1 MGELILVVEDTKEIG
16 TMIKKHLTNEGYI
29 VNNVFNGQ
37 EALYELRNKK
47 YSLAIVD
54 VMMPILNGFELVTEV
69 RKTSNMPIIIL
80 SAKDRDIDKVLGLG
94 VGADDYMTKPFS
106 LIELTARVQAALRRR
121 NKYSADNI
129 VETQIIEMD
138 NLYIDVN
145 NYIVKKNGHE
155 VKFTVREFEI
165 LKLLAVNL
173 GTVLSKDIIYE
184 RIWGDETDG
193 DINIINVHI
202 RRIRE
207 KIEDDTNNPKFI
219 KTIWGIGYKFE
230 RCE

>member
-121 NKYSADNI
+121 NKYSEDNI
-129 VETQIIEMD
+129 VETKIIEM
-138 NLYIDVN
+138 NNIYIDVN
-145 NYIVKKNGHE
+145 NFIVKKNGNE

-173 GTVLSKDIIYE
+173 GTVLSKDMLSI
-184 RIWGDETDG
+184 
-193 DINIINVHI
+193 
-202 RRIRE
+202 
-207 KIEDDTNNPKFI
+207 
-219 KTIWGIGYKFE
+219 
-230 RCE
+230 